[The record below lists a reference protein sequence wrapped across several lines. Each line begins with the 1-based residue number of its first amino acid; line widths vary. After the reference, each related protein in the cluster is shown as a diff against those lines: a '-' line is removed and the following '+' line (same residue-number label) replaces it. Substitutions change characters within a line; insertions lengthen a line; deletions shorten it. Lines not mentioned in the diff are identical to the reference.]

1 MYIYLDESGDLGFD
15 FSKSKT
21 TRYFV
26 ITLLVCDDKD
36 AQDGFIRAVKRTLKN
51 KLNHKKKGGRQAV
64 ELKGTNTSQEIKE
77 YFYRQV
83 PDNGWCL
90 YSIALD
96 KRRVSF
102 QHRSTTGK
110 KQLYN
115 HVARTLLEKVEF
127 PVSPAKVHLFVDRS
141 KNQAE
146 IKEFNEYLINHLVTV
161 LPLNSPLAINHPCSH
176 EMPGLQAVDLFCW
189 GIFRKENNGDS
200 AWYDF
205 YKGRLRRETRF
216 SVLQREG

>member
-21 TRYFV
+21 TGYFV
-26 ITLLVCDDKD
+26 ITLLVCDDKE
-36 AQDGFIRAVKRTLKN
+36 AQDGFIRAVKRTLRK
-51 KLNHKKKGGRQAV
+51 KLNHKKKDSRQVV
-64 ELKGTNTSQEIKE
+64 ELKGTNTTLEIKA

-96 KRRVSF
+96 KQRVSSH
-102 QHRSTTGK
+102 HRSATGK

-115 HVARTLLEKVEF
+115 HLARKLLEKVDF
-127 PVSPAKVHLFVDRS
+127 PSNPAKVHLFVDRS

-146 IKEFNEYLINHLVTV
+146 IKEFNEYLINHLASF
-161 LPLNSPLAINHPCSH
+161 LPLHSRLEINHPCSH
-176 EMPGLQAVDLFCW
+176 EMAGLQAVDLFCW
-189 GIFRKENNGDS
+189 GIFRKENSGDS
-200 AWYDF
+200 AWYDI
-205 YKGRLRRETRF
+205 YKDRLRRETHF